1 MSATN
6 ADAPVAQRE
15 VVLHAQNVSKH
26 FGGLKAVDGV
36 SLEIRRGTIQGLIGP
51 NGAGKTTFFNMI
63 AGIYQPTDGQIIF
76 EGQVIQGGAGNL
88 MRSGSLRPDQI
99 AARGIARTFQNIR
112 LFSNMT
118 ALENVLIGMH
128 SKLQSNAIGA
138 ILRLRS
144 VRDEERNARIRA
156 RELLDYV
163 GLRGKWDETAKNLS
177 YGDQRRLEVA
187 RALGAEPHLL
197 LLDEPTAGMNPNETA
212 RMTRFIDRMRTDLN
226 LTILLIEHD
235 MKVVMGISDK
245 VAVLDHGQKIADG
258 SPAEVQRNPNVVEA
272 YLGKAG
278 AALAESVLARGAAE
292 QRPDPTVAGGAGG

>member
-1 MSATN
+1 MTDAIVRLSEIRLSLRSA
-6 ADAPVAQRE
+6 A
-15 VVLHAQNVSKH
+15 
-26 FGGLKAVDGV
+26 GAVDILRGV
-36 SLEIRRGTIQGLIGP
+36 SLTVDHGRHVAVVGPSGSGKSSLLAVTAGLERP
-51 NGAGKTTFFNMI
+51 TAGRVEI
-63 AGIYQPTDGQIIF
+63 AGQDLGEF
-76 EGQVIQGGAGNL
+76 DEDRL
-88 MRSGSLRPDQI
+88 
-99 AARGIARTFQNIR
+99 ARFRGRHVGIVFQSFHLIP
-112 LFSNMT
+112 NMT

-144 VRDEERNARIRA
+144 VRDEERRARIRA